1 MADPTS
7 PVRDRSNRRW
17 SPLALAAI
25 ASLWI
30 ASFGN
35 WPLWRALARLPEM
48 ASPRGALFFI
58 GFGLM
63 IAALTTAF
71 LSLLAWRHTIK
82 PAITFVLLSAAIG
95 AYFMG
100 AYGIVL
106 DPTMMTNVLQ
116 TDPRE
121 VRELLSDQFALNLLV
136 LAVLPIAWLWRVR
149 IRPMGM
155 ASQSMRN
162 LLAIVASFVLIA
174 ALIAALFADLSSTMR
189 NHRSLRYLVNPVNSY
204 YSLGVIVKQANAR
217 PKGPLQPIGQDA
229 RVVERS
235 TSGRPPLLLLVIGET
250 ARADHFAVNGYARP
264 TTPELA
270 REHVVSFTDVKSCG
284 TNTAAS
290 LPCMLSALGRSGFE
304 ARERD
309 QENLLDL
316 VQRAGL
322 AVLWVDNQSGCKGL
336 CDRVPNAAAIDPP
349 PGAMPRPATLCAD
362 GECFDEALLLDLDQR
377 LALLPPERRERGVL
391 LVLHQMGSHGPAY
404 FKRSP
409 PGRKPFV
416 PECSSAVLR
425 ECDREALINAYDNSI
440 AYTDHVLGEV
450 IRWLKGKATSHE
462 SMLLYV
468 SDHGESL
475 GEGNIYLHGLPYA
488 LAPREQT
495 HVPMIAWL
503 GMQNTEQTACLIERR
518 QTPLTH
524 DHLFHTVLG
533 LLDIQASEYRKALDA
548 FATCRKP

>member
-1 MADPTS
+1 
-7 PVRDRSNRRW
+7 
-17 SPLALAAI
+17 
-25 ASLWI
+25 
-30 ASFGN
+30 
-35 WPLWRALARLPEM
+35 M

-121 VRELLSDQFALNLLV
+121 VRELLSAQFALNLLV

-235 TSGRPPLLLLVIGET
+235 TSGRPRLLLLVIGET

>member
-25 ASLWI
+25 ASVWI

-121 VRELLSDQFALNLLV
+121 VRELLSAQFALSLLV

-149 IRPMGM
+149 IRPMRM

-440 AYTDHVLGEV
+440 AYTDHVLGEA

-548 FATCRKP
+548 FATCRKR